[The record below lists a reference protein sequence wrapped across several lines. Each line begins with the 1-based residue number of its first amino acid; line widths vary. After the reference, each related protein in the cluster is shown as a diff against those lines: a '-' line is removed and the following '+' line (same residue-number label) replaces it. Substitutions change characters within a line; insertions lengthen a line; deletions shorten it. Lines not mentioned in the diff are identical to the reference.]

1 MKIRINDRKCQGFG
15 MCALAAPD
23 VFGVDE
29 NDGYAYVKI
38 PHRQAMP
45 SDRLKEAHAPEVNL
59 EAVQAAAASCPMQAI
74 DISDD

>member
-1 MKIRINDRKCQGFG
+1 

-23 VFGVDE
+23 VFGVGED
-29 NDGYAYVKI
+29 DGYAYVKI
-38 PHRQAMP
+38 PHRQATP
-45 SDRLKEAHAPEVNL
+45 SDRLKDAHVSEVNR